1 MNNKPYLIALNK
13 IEQIGPRT
21 LVKLLQHWPDLEELF
36 RLSEQ
41 QLQQA
46 GLPAKMALAISTFN
60 FKELEADFRWQEKS
74 NHHLLTWEDS
84 NYPTLLKEIYDPP
97 PILYAIGELSC
108 LQQPTI
114 AIVGSRKPSITGS
127 ELARRFAYE
136 LTKNNLTVVS
146 GLAQGID
153 TQAHRGCLDAQGKTV
168 AVMATGIDCI
178 YPRQNAQLATE
189 ISQNGLLISEFSLKT
204 APTAG
209 HFPRRNRIISGLS
222 LATLVVEAAIRSG
235 SLITARLAL
244 EQNRDVFAVPGSL
257 LNPQARGCHHLLQ
270 QGARLVTSSQDV
282 FDELGLANQQ
292 AKKNDLRQSLATDNE
307 NLVKCIGFEVTTVDQ
322 IMARSGLNVEEV
334 TCNLVTLELQGIVK
348 AVPGGYMR
356 C

>member
-21 LVKLLQHWPDLEELF
+21 LVKLLQRWPDLEEMF
-36 RLSEQ
+36 RLSER

-46 GLPAKMALAISTFN
+46 GLPAKMAQAISSFH

-84 NYPTLLKEIYDPP
+84 NYPTLLKEIHDPP
-97 PILYAIGELSC
+97 LILYAIGELSC
-108 LQQPTI
+108 LQQPAI

-136 LTKNNLTVVS
+136 LTMNHLTVVS

-153 TQAHRGCLDAQGKTV
+153 TQAHRGSLDARGKTV
-168 AVMATGIDCI
+168 AVMATGIDRI
-178 YPRQNAQLATE
+178 YPRQNAQLAAE

-244 EQNRDVFAVPGSL
+244 EQNRDVLAVPGSL

-282 FDELGLANQQ
+282 LDELGLANPQ
-292 AKKNDLRQSLATDNE
+292 AKQNDLRQSLATDNE

-322 IMARSGLNVEEV
+322 MMARSGLNVEEV